1 MKSEGLIESIRHRL
15 LNLSRERGVVFDTL
29 LVQYGLERLLFRLQ
43 ASGEA
48 PSFVLKGAMLYH
60 VWGGDTRRPTRD
72 LDLLGRGDPD
82 PGRVAEIFRRMIAV
96 DVPDDGLKFS
106 DPVAEPIREDAS
118 HGGVRVKMTARLG
131 NIRIPIQV
139 DVGFGDAVD
148 PPPQEREF
156 PVLLATL
163 PAPVIRVYPPETVVA
178 EKLEALVVLDLLNSR
193 LKDFFDLHFLLT
205 GDQLDRSQLVASIHS
220 TFQRRGTAFPAECPT
235 GLSDEFG
242 RLKQAMWKA
251 FLSRN
256 SLTGAPADFVE
267 VVRVIRAALPFGWQ
281 D

>member
-1 MKSEGLIESIRHRL
+1 MKSEGLVESIRQRL

-48 PSFVLKGAMLYH
+48 GAFVLKGAMLYH

-72 LDLLGRGDPD
+72 LDLLGRGTPE
-82 PGRVAEIFRRMIAV
+82 PERVARVFRRIIAA
-96 DVPDDGLKFS
+96 DVPDDGLTFGE
-106 DPVAEPIREDAS
+106 PVAEPIREDAS
-118 HGGVRVKMTARLG
+118 YGGIRVKMTARLG

-148 PPPQEREF
+148 PAPQEREF
-156 PVLLATL
+156 PVLLSTL

-178 EKLEALVVLDLLNSR
+178 EKLEALVVLDLQNSR
-193 LKDFFDLHFLLT
+193 MKDFFDLHYLLS
-205 GDQLDRSQLVASIHS
+205 GDRLDRALLERSI
-220 TFQRRGTAFPAECPT
+220 RGTFERRKTPFPSECPS
-235 GLSDEFG
+235 GLTDEFG
-242 RLKQAMWKA
+242 RLKQPMWKA
-251 FLSRN
+251 FLNRN
-256 SLTGAPADFVE
+256 GLKAVSGNFIE
-267 VVRVIRAALPFGWQ
+267 VVSTIRKNLPFGWS